1 MQTPDDQETIDLE
14 IANVVAKWMD
24 LHEKD
29 RTDWEELVRQYPN
42 LAPGLEECLKGLMLV
57 QSGSSRI
64 QFKTE
69 YSEGS
74 VSNFPTVPDFE
85 ILSELGRGGM
95 GIVYEAHQLS
105 LGRTVALKILPIGS
119 VDPRAIE
126 RFQHEAETVAAL
138 CHPGIVPVFAVG
150 VHNGLHWYAMQ
161 KVDGCPLSQWFAER
175 PMESKAAAIQ
185 EVVRIGI
192 EAAEAL
198 EHAHQ
203 RGVIHRDVKPGNLL
217 VEKSGK
223 VWLTDFGLARRDLDV
238 TATATGAMLGTPRYM
253 SAEQISNREEL
264 IDARTD
270 IYSLGATLY
279 EMATGRPP
287 FDSQSPLELLTQ
299 IQRDEPTALRK
310 KDPSIP
316 IPLELVI
323 LKCLDKE
330 PQRRYPTAA
339 ALADDLKAVRDHLPI
354 TAKGL
359 PVWVTASRFL
369 KRNQK
374 QAHAIATS
382 VALTGLA
389 IAMLAL
395 LWQQNQ
401 QASTGQLRIHSP
413 AGLYVA
419 NIHSKKGSTETSS
432 LVVTT
437 PMQQPISLPSGEYS
451 VRMDGNARPS
461 QTLDVQVRGRDS
473 VDVQYVDRRE
483 AFPEVDI
490 LGKLAMPISEGALA
504 VLGKES
510 LEVFEP
516 GGTRRFTKPIAVL
529 DSLFQDDSA
538 PGKPKA
544 ADDPSV
550 SFSYSPEQ
558 KFQGDHSVEHSGFA
572 RIERIS
578 QAQVDLNADGKPDLL
593 LAAGRHAALTAL
605 AHDGSVLWSKR
616 LKIEFEPSVKV
627 SAFPRNMM
635 PVGSIVGISPIDDLN
650 GDGIAELAVN
660 AALFH
665 PSGLSRPAI
674 FTLSGRDGTQI
685 ASTGIES
692 TSIPTIRMGA
702 FNSWPWAGLLPHG
715 RDFDADNRTRRN
727 IFSSVNQF
735 PMRNRTSSI
744 DYVRWGGVGMNSALY
759 VLPPLVFGEHEGHS
773 IAATATY
780 KSIHF
785 FDLADGRNYS
795 QPIALPNPICL
806 GPTKVR
812 LPDGKWGVTVVTGI
826 PGNTWTTCEMHLCV
840 IGDASPRWSGEEK
853 VSAMDLVAGAEKCS
867 FPLVVDLNSDGVDE
881 ILFTRNENGPYSFPN
896 LDCYSVTDDNL
907 LWSSPPLIGI
917 SQVVEQAIRISDI
930 DKDQFHDIAVVG
942 ISPQKAPEA
951 PVANGEFQL
960 VVEFLSG
967 RTGKRIGY
975 RHERISGQTKSSD
988 VFEIDS
994 AKLIGNELV
1003 CSIVHGSNQELKL
1016 ASTTIAIDLQHF
1028 SVAQVSTGLTRFG
1041 APTPTRTSEEGAWYR
1056 RRSGE
1061 FARPSDAA
1069 VWVPPSRH
1077 QAIFATEQLVQ
1088 SWISPSGE
1096 PRVLLHSQEG
1106 LRCVNPLLKTTV
1118 WRMPRSNIDSK
1129 SIFCMMGK
1137 NGQTDLVM
1145 PKSIMSN
1152 AEPAIYDAETGT
1164 MQFQITGL
1172 IMGELRSV
1180 ELNAKEPNRFAY
1192 LFANGNTI
1200 YNGKPRTP
1208 AGFLLLKID
1217 RLNKR
1222 LVWSKTCL
1230 NSIDATHSFVLP
1242 PKPIFSDISRDGNMD
1257 LIVSNTL
1264 DDHVALEAIDGNNGQ
1279 PIWTVPLVLP
1289 SPPKTFSSANSGW
1302 PTNAEWPIL
1311 RVVPGKTR
1319 DYLVVVDS
1327 VSNDQQAFEVK
1338 CLEMQ
1343 TGKLLSS
1350 FKQSLQMNL
1359 EWAGRFLIVE
1369 PISPSNR
1376 DGRLGI
1382 KASLPNG
1389 KETWFVLQIDDGKGA
1404 LSEVDR
1410 FQVHSNMLTADVDG
1424 DSILDIVDINGK
1436 KVDVFRGDNHDS
1448 LASFDLPTDFTDR
1461 GIELIDRKA
1470 YLVGSL
1476 PQQQGHLW
1484 FELPSGALTV
1494 KSTHG
1499 FQGMTKPVTPRLLRH
1514 SSGTLLVGQTPEYP
1528 LCVEVDFGDVIQKTP
1543 EPMTQAAFLDPSTDL
1558 RYRQPVRPFGV
1569 YQERTL
1575 GDIVTLSLISV
1586 CGILVPAFYLL
1597 QLVRD
1602 RQWSLRQLLFGPI
1615 VVMIALFA
1623 LRSSWLYEPPG
1634 LTLNLIVG
1642 STSALSLLAIVYL
1655 LLGQHWRI
1663 LAIGVG
1669 MSMGFGV
1676 VTMLISQVML
1686 SGGNGYWTISNWL
1699 TSSLAAGFQL
1709 IVPFAAAPWWMKNM
1723 KKKRLP

>member
-1 MQTPDDQETIDLE
+1 MQTPENQETLDLE

-24 LHEKD
+24 SHEKD
-29 RTDWEELVRQYPN
+29 RASWEDLVSRYPN

-57 QSGSSRI
+57 QSGVSRN

-69 YSEGS
+69 YSESS
-74 VSNFPTVPDFE
+74 VSSFPTVPDFE

-175 PMESKAAAIQ
+175 PMDSKATALQ
-185 EVVRIGI
+185 EVIRIGI

-223 VWLTDFGLARRDLDV
+223 VWLTDFGLARRELDV

-299 IQRDEPTALRK
+299 IQRDEPIAPRK
-310 KDPSIP
+310 MDPSIP

-354 TAKGL
+354 TAKEL
-359 PVWVTASRFL
+359 PLWVTASRFF

-382 VALTGLA
+382 AALTVLA

-395 LWQQNQ
+395 LWQQNE

-419 NIHSKKGSTETSS
+419 NIHSKKGNTETSS

-437 PMQQPISLPSGEYS
+437 PMQQPISLPAGEYS

-490 LGKLAMPISEGALA
+490 LGKLAMPLSDGALA
-504 VLGKES
+504 VLGKEN

-516 GGTRRFTKPIAVL
+516 GGTRRFTQPIAAL

-538 PGKPKA
+538 PNKPNGSDEPA
-544 ADDPSV
+544 L
-550 SFSYSPEQ
+550 SFGYSPEQ
-558 KFQGDHSVEHSGFA
+558 KYQGDHSVEHSGFA

-578 QAQVDLNADGKPDLL
+578 QARVDLNADGKPDLL
-593 LAAGRHAALTAL
+593 MAAGRHAALTAL

-616 LKIEFEPSVKV
+616 LQIEFEPSVQA
-627 SAFPRNMM
+627 SGFPKNNL
-635 PVGSIVGISPIDDLN
+635 PDGTIVGISTIDDLN
-650 GDGIAELAVN
+650 GDGIAELIVN
-660 AALFH
+660 AAFFH
-665 PSGLSRPAI
+665 PSGRSRPVV
-674 FTLSGRDGTQI
+674 FTLSGSDGSQLATTNMPNVNMQT
-685 ASTGIES
+685 A
-692 TSIPTIRMGA
+692 R
-702 FNSWPWAGLLPHG
+702 SWAWAGLL
-715 RDFDADNRTRRN
+715 RYQREFSSENRTNRSM
-727 IFSSVNQF
+727 IQYANQF
-735 PMRNRTSSI
+735 PMLRRQPQLNFIS
-744 DYVRWGGVGMNSALY
+744 WGGVGPTSAIF
-759 VLPPLVFGEHEGHS
+759 VLPPLILGEHEGRS
-773 IAATATY
+773 IATTVLDQ
-780 KSIHF
+780 SIRF
-785 FDLADGRNYS
+785 FDVTNGQEYS
-795 QPIALPNPICL
+795 QGITLANPICL

-812 LPDGKWGVTVVTGI
+812 LTDGKWGVTVVTGL
-826 PGNTWTTCEMHLCV
+826 PGNRWSSCELHLCV
-840 IGDASPRWSGEEK
+840 IGEASPRWSIPQK
-853 VSAMDLVAGAEKCS
+853 VNAVDLVTGAEKCS
-867 FPLVVDLNSDGVDE
+867 SPLAVDLDSDGEDE
-881 ILFTRNENGPYSFPN
+881 ILFTISQNDPYTFPN
-896 LDCYSVTDDNL
+896 LVCYAGSDGNT
-907 LWSSPPLIGI
+907 LWSSPPLAGI
-917 SQVVEQAIRISDI
+917 SQVVEHAIPISDI
-930 DKDQFHDIAVVG
+930 DSDQFHDIAVVG
-942 ISPQKAPEA
+942 ISPHKAPEA
-951 PVANGEFQL
+951 PVANGEFHL
-960 VVEFLSG
+960 VVDFLSG

-975 RHERISGQTKSSD
+975 RQERISGQTKSND

-994 AKLIGNELV
+994 AKLIGSELV
-1003 CSIVHGSNQELKL
+1003 CSVVHGSNEELKL
-1016 ASTTIAIDLQHF
+1016 ASTTIAIDLQHLN
-1028 SVAQVSTGLTRFG
+1028 VAKVSNGLTSLG
-1041 APTPTRTSEEGAWYR
+1041 APTQSRIGDEGAWYR

-1069 VWVPPSRH
+1069 VWVPPSKQ

-1106 LRCVNPLLKTTV
+1106 LRCANPLLKTTL
-1118 WRMPRSNIDSK
+1118 WRMPRSNIDSN

-1137 NGQTDLVM
+1137 NEQTDLVM
-1145 PKSIMSN
+1145 SKSIASN

-1180 ELNAKEPNRFAY
+1180 ELDVKEPNRFAY
-1192 LFANGNTI
+1192 LFANGNTM

-1230 NSIDATHSFVLP
+1230 NSIDATQSLVLP
-1242 PKPIFSDISRDGNMD
+1242 PKPIFSDISRDGVMD

-1279 PIWTVPLVLP
+1279 PIWTVPLTLP
-1289 SPPKTFSSANSGW
+1289 SPPKTYSSANSGW

-1311 RVVPGKTR
+1311 RVVPGRTR
-1319 DYLVVVDS
+1319 DYLLVVDS
-1327 VSNDQQAFEVK
+1327 VPNGQQAFEVK

-1343 TGKLLSS
+1343 TSKLLSS

-1359 EWAGRFLIVE
+1359 EWAGRFLIFE

-1389 KETWFVLQIDDGKGA
+1389 KETWFVLQIDDVKGA
-1404 LSEVDR
+1404 LSEVNR
-1410 FQVHSNMLTADVDG
+1410 FEVHSNVLTADVDG

-1436 KVDVFRGDNHDS
+1436 KVDVFRGDNHVL
-1448 LASFDLPTDFTDR
+1448 LASFDLPADFTHR
-1461 GIELIDRKA
+1461 GIELIDKNA

-1484 FELPSGALTV
+1484 FELPLGALTV
-1494 KSTHG
+1494 KSIHG

-1514 SSGTLLVGQTPEYP
+1514 STGTLLVGQTPEYP
-1528 LCVEVDFGDVIQKTP
+1528 LCVEVDFGDAIRKTH
-1543 EPMTQAAFLDPSTDL
+1543 EPMTQAAYLDPSTDL
-1558 RYRQPVRPFGV
+1558 RYRQPLKSPGI
-1569 YQERTL
+1569 YQGRTL
-1575 GDIVTLSLISV
+1575 GEIVTLSLISV
-1586 CGILVPAFYLL
+1586 CATLVPAYYLL
-1597 QLVRD
+1597 QLIRD

-1615 VVMIALFA
+1615 VVMVVIFA
-1623 LRSSWLYEPPG
+1623 FRSSLLYEPPG
-1634 LTLNLIVG
+1634 LTLNLFVG
-1642 STSALSLLAIVYL
+1642 ALSALSILSVIYL
-1655 LLGQHWRI
+1655 LLYQHWRI
-1663 LAIGVG
+1663 LAIGVA
-1669 MSMGFGV
+1669 MSLLMGVF
-1676 VTMLISQVML
+1676 TMFLSQLIGRGIGDYWSI
-1686 SGGNGYWTISNWL
+1686 GNWFL
-1699 TSSLAAGFQL
+1699 SSLAAGFQI
-1709 IVPFAAAPWWMKNM
+1709 IVPFAMGPWWMKNM
-1723 KKKRLP
+1723 QKKRLP

>member
-1 MQTPDDQETIDLE
+1 MQTPENQETIDLE
-14 IANVVAKWMD
+14 IANVVAIWMD
-24 LHEKD
+24 LDQKT
-29 RTDWEELVRQYPN
+29 RPCWEDLVRQHPN
-42 LAPGLEECLKGLMLV
+42 LAPGLEECMKGLLLV

-69 YSEGS
+69 HSEGT

-95 GIVYEAHQLS
+95 GIVYEAHQTS

-175 PMESKAAAIQ
+175 PMDSKAAALQ
-185 EVVRIGI
+185 EVIRIGI

-223 VWLTDFGLARRDLDV
+223 VWLTDFGLARRELDV

-253 SAEQISNREEL
+253 SSEQISNREEL

-299 IQRDEPTALRK
+299 IQRDEPTAPRK
-310 KDPSIP
+310 MDPSIP

-359 PVWVTASRFL
+359 PLWVTASRFF

-419 NIHSKKGSTETSS
+419 NIHSKKGNTETSS

-437 PMQQPISLPSGEYS
+437 PMQQPISLPAGEYS

-461 QTLDVQVRGRDS
+461 QTLDVQVRGRES

-490 LGKLAMPISEGALA
+490 MGKLAMPISEGALA

-516 GGTRRFTKPIAVL
+516 GGTRRFTKPIEAL

-538 PGKPKA
+538 PNKPNK

-550 SFSYSPEQ
+550 SFSYSQEQ
-558 KFQGDHSVEHSGFA
+558 KFQGDHSVEHSGFG

-578 QAQVDLNADGKPDLL
+578 QARVDLNADGKPDLL

-627 SAFPRNMM
+627 TGLPRNMM
-635 PVGSIVGISPIDDLN
+635 PVEAIVGISPIDDLN

-665 PSGLSRPAI
+665 PGGFSRPAI

-685 ASTGIES
+685 ASTSIQS
-692 TSIPTIRMGA
+692 TSFPTMGMGA
-702 FNSWPWAGLLPHG
+702 FNNWPWAGLLRHG
-715 RDFDADNRTRRN
+715 RDFDADNRTRRS

-735 PMRNRTSSI
+735 PMRNRTSSLNA
-744 DYVRWGGVGMNSALY
+744 VRWVGVGMNSALP

-773 IAATATY
+773 IAATATDQ
-780 KSIHF
+780 SIRF
-785 FDLADGRNYS
+785 FDLADGRDYS
-795 QPIALPNPICL
+795 KSIAFTNPICL

-826 PGNTWTTCEMHLCV
+826 PGSTWTACELHLCT
-840 IGDASPRWSGEEK
+840 IGDNRPLWSGKEK
-853 VSAMDLVAGAEKCS
+853 VSAMDLVVGAEKCS
-867 FPLVVDLNSDGVDE
+867 FPLVVDLNTDGVDE

-896 LDCYSVTDDNL
+896 LVCYSVTDANL
-907 LWSSPPLIGI
+907 LWSSPPLAGI
-917 SQVVEQAIRISDI
+917 SQVVEQAIPISDI
-930 DKDQFHDIAVVG
+930 DNDQFHDIAVIG
-942 ISPQKAPEA
+942 ISPQKAPES
-951 PVANGEFQL
+951 PDANGEFQL
-960 VVEFLSG
+960 VVDFLSG
-967 RTGKRIGY
+967 RTGNRIGY
-975 RHERISGQTKSSD
+975 RQERISGQTKSND

-1003 CSIVHGSNQELKL
+1003 CSIVHGSKEELKL
-1016 ASTTIAIDLQHF
+1016 ASTTIAIDLQHL
-1028 SVAQVSTGLTRFG
+1028 SVADVSNGLTLLG
-1041 APTPTRTSEEGAWYR
+1041 APTQSRTSDEGAWYR

-1069 VWVPPSRH
+1069 VWVPPSKQ
-1077 QAIFATEQLVQ
+1077 QAIFANEQLVQ

-1096 PRVLLHSQEG
+1096 PRVLLRSQEG
-1106 LRCVNPLLKTTV
+1106 LRCVNPLQRTTI

-1129 SIFCMMGK
+1129 SIFCMSGE
-1137 NGQTDLVM
+1137 NGRTDLVM
-1145 PKSIMSN
+1145 GKSIASN
-1152 AEPAIYDAETGT
+1152 AEPAIYDAETGE
-1164 MQFQITGL
+1164 MQFQVTGQR
-1172 IMGELRSV
+1172 MGELRSV
-1180 ELNAKEPNRFAY
+1180 ELDAKEPNRFAY
-1192 LFANGNTI
+1192 LIANGNTTDF
-1200 YNGKPRTP
+1200 GKPRTP

-1230 NSIDATHSFVLP
+1230 NSIDATNSFVLP
-1242 PKPIFSDISRDGNMD
+1242 PKLIFSDITRDGVMD
-1257 LIVSNTL
+1257 LIVSNSL
-1264 DDHVALEAIDGNNGQ
+1264 DDHVAVEAIDGTKGQ

-1289 SPPKTFSSANSGW
+1289 SPPKTYSSANSGW

-1311 RVVPGKTR
+1311 RIVPGKTR
-1319 DYLVVVDS
+1319 EYLVVVDS
-1327 VSNDQQAFEVK
+1327 VPNDTQAFEVK

-1343 TGKLLSS
+1343 TGKLLSR
-1350 FKQSLQMNL
+1350 FKQSLQTNL
-1359 EWAGRFLIVE
+1359 EWAGRYLIVE
-1369 PISPSNR
+1369 PISPSHR

-1382 KASLPNG
+1382 KATLPNG
-1389 KETWFVLQIDDGKGA
+1389 KESWFVLQIGDEKGA
-1404 LSEVDR
+1404 LNEVDR
-1410 FQVHSNMLTADVDG
+1410 FQVHSNVLTADVDG
-1424 DSILDIVDINGK
+1424 DSILNIVDMNGNH
-1436 KVDVFRGDNHDS
+1436 VDIHRGDNHVL
-1448 LASFDLPTDFTDR
+1448 LASFDLPADFSHR
-1461 GIELIDRKA
+1461 GIELVDRKA

-1484 FELPSGALTV
+1484 FELPSGAVTV

-1499 FQGMTKPVTPRLLRH
+1499 FQSMTQPVTPRLLRH
-1514 SSGTLLVGQTPEYP
+1514 SKGTLLVGQTPEYP
-1528 LCVEVDFGDVIQKTP
+1528 LCVEVDFGEAIRKTP
-1543 EPMTQAAFLDPSTDL
+1543 EPMTQVAFLDPSTDL
-1558 RYRQPVRPFGV
+1558 RYRQPIKSVGI
-1569 YQERTL
+1569 YQGRTL
-1575 GDIVTLSLISV
+1575 GDIVTLSVISI

-1615 VVMIALFA
+1615 VVIIAMFA

-1634 LTLNLIVG
+1634 LTLNLLVG
-1642 STSALSLLAIVYL
+1642 CTSALSLLAIVYL
-1655 LLGQHWRI
+1655 LLGQHWKI

-1676 VTMLISQVML
+1676 VTMLLSQVN
-1686 SGGNGYWTISNWL
+1686 SGGTGDWTISTWL
-1699 TSSLAAGFQL
+1699 TSSFAAGFQL

-1723 KKKRLP
+1723 QKKRLQ